1 MLAGSEFRVNQA
13 YARLDECAAE
23 DKIAV
28 AAQLILAIFDHFYCQ
43 LCEYP
48 YRAKRAFEAMDPHA
62 SIQISKERLGLY
74 SRYIEE
80 HGPRIRAAYPALSSD
95 TTGWDAI
102 DRLFVAMIVDRYEAD
117 IAFSFIHSLRRN
129 IAHGLWR
136 PVAYSFPPPSKLRA
150 LSMASVFHRLPI
162 RDRVGLDLLCEVLQV
177 PGFAVPFRNLRGDA
191 ERLLDRLDGLLYG
204 KDAEVPQPVALDVV
218 EAGFFRDRS
227 AFLVGRWLLRDG
239 TVAPFVVAY
248 LNSPDGIYVDAVLHR
263 VADIHNLFSSAL
275 ANFHVTTRLYYQT
288 CVFLFSLMPRRPF
301 GHHYSTIGYNHVG
314 KVAILNEIV
323 DQIRQSGRRLQ
334 RSPGATGTVA
344 LGFTFEGCSYHL
356 KVIRDQPTT
365 SYKWGSFPGVKA
377 VVDKYR
383 EVHEINRAGSM
394 LDNVMYFSLR
404 LDRDL
409 FDPALLDEIC
419 RQSAGSAYLDED
431 GVLLRSLIVQ
441 LKIVPLPV
449 YLQSASDADTR
460 AVIRSLGHCIRNNAA
475 TNIFNK
481 DLDSRNYGVGRYGRV
496 FLFDYD
502 AVEKLTD
509 VKIRTNTDLEPG
521 EEGIPG
527 WFFEDGVI
535 FLPEELDHGMQF
547 ANDYARRCFREE
559 NGDLLRVAY
568 WTDVQQKLLRGE
580 VPELRIYPRSAK
592 LVSDETVK
600 SRVYYP

>member
-1 MLAGSEFRVNQA
+1 
-13 YARLDECAAE
+13 
-23 DKIAV
+23 
-28 AAQLILAIFDHFYCQ
+28 
-43 LCEYP
+43 
-48 YRAKRAFEAMDPHA
+48 
-62 SIQISKERLGLY
+62 
-74 SRYIEE
+74 
-80 HGPRIRAAYPALSSD
+80 
-95 TTGWDAI
+95 
-102 DRLFVAMIVDRYEAD
+102 
-117 IAFSFIHSLRRN
+117 
-129 IAHGLWR
+129 
-136 PVAYSFPPPSKLRA
+136 
-150 LSMASVFHRLPI
+150 
-162 RDRVGLDLLCEVLQV
+162 
-177 PGFAVPFRNLRGDA
+177 
-191 ERLLDRLDGLLYG
+191 
-204 KDAEVPQPVALDVV
+204 
-218 EAGFFRDRS
+218 
-227 AFLVGRWLLRDG
+227 
-239 TVAPFVVAY
+239 
-248 LNSPDGIYVDAVLHR
+248 
-263 VADIHNLFSSAL
+263 
-275 ANFHVTTRLYYQT
+275 
-288 CVFLFSLMPRRPF
+288 
-301 GHHYSTIGYNHVG
+301 
-314 KVAILNEIV
+314 
-323 DQIRQSGRRLQ
+323 
-334 RSPGATGTVA
+334 
-344 LGFTFEGCSYHL
+344 
-356 KVIRDQPTT
+356 
-365 SYKWGSFPGVKA
+365 
-377 VVDKYR
+377 
-383 EVHEINRAGSM
+383 M

-521 EEGIPG
+521 EEGIPS

-592 LVSDETVK
+592 LVSDETIK